1 MGSKRSLANAA
12 LSGGAIGSMFADAE
26 AEEVMGRIAN
36 KISKHR
42 EVDMQFTVGLVLI
55 SRLS

>member
-1 MGSKRSLANAA
+1 
-12 LSGGAIGSMFADAE
+12 MFADAE

-42 EVDMQFTVGLVLI
+42 EVDM
-55 SRLS
+55 